1 MDSRDHFPEDRA
13 KAIGSFPR
21 FGEETNLKKIARNRL
36 KAIVE
41 FTRLY
46 GDPK

>member
-1 MDSRDHFPEDRA
+1 MDSRDHFTEDRA

-21 FGEETNLKKIARNRL
+21 FGEETNLKKIARNRV

-41 FTRLY
+41 FSRFSE
-46 GDPK
+46 DPK